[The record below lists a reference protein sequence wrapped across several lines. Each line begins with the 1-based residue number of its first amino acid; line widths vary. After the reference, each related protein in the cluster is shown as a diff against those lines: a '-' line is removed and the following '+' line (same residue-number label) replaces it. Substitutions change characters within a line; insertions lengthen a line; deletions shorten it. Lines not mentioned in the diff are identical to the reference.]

1 VLSRKLTAVTEL
13 ACASPPR
20 RRRIPARIPPRTLP
34 VRANVPH
41 YARMRLVLITST
53 IRVVSCSESQ
63 GFIVVASVSTSAAS
77 ATLERAANGF
87 VRAILDA
94 SDASS
99 VDPFLASL
107 QGVLTLKFPL
117 GSPGDPYQSSSAQ
130 TPTITS
136 VVSLLA
142 LAPPQTP
149 LNLQA
154 PLVTPLAIVTNLLPK
169 LFEPLPSSVIPTHL
183 RGSSSS
189 DKSALVRKKTFA
201 TETVLKKVVVFLPAV
216 GALAGPGLTNPKVT
230 NDAVRTAF
238 KTLAAEISTAAA
250 NTFDGEKPCGVRVE
264 VVDLGF
270 IDAKRRAQVEWA
282 EGVAKAV
289 QVLSQRWAG
298 WLRSWVG
305 GRRVWSGF
313 EVLERAMMRTLTA
326 GGSHVGPVKR
336 LLGFGVLGG
345 WARRGVGHV
354 GASGIFGQIR
364 VGAGCE

>member
-1 VLSRKLTAVTEL
+1 MQ
-13 ACASPPR
+13 P
-20 RRRIPARIPPRTLP
+20 
-34 VRANVPH
+34 
-41 YARMRLVLITST
+41 
-53 IRVVSCSESQ
+53 
-63 GFIVVASVSTSAAS
+63 SA
-77 ATLERAANGF
+77 
-87 VRAILDA
+87 
-94 SDASS
+94 

-142 LAPPQTP
+142 LAPAQGAIA
-149 LNLQA
+149 LQA
-154 PLVTPLAIVTNLLPK
+154 PLVTPLAIVTHLLPK

-183 RGSSSS
+183 RGGSN
-189 DKSALVRKKTFA
+189 DKSAVVRRKTFA

-216 GALAGPGLTNPKVT
+216 GTLQGPGLTSPKVT

-250 NTFDGEKPCGVRVE
+250 NTFDGEQPCGVRVE

-270 IDAKRRAQVEWA
+270 VNAKRRAEVEWKA
-282 EGVAKAV
+282 GVAKAM
-289 QVLSQRWAG
+289 QVLGQRWAG
-298 WLRSWVG
+298 WLKSWVG

-326 GGSHVGPVKR
+326 GGSAAGGANRV
-336 LLGFGVLGG
+336 LGLGVLGG

-354 GASGIFGQIR
+354 GATGTYGQIR
-364 VGAGCE
+364 VGAGCELFASYICSRAALTKLDPCRRISLDVHFPPFPHPRLDAQPSPPSRIFATGNPPSQPNLESSRSDRRRPGCGSRCVSATADDRGSGCQACYHGLV